1 MLVIVILKSM
11 IISSTNR
18 DILQSLQQKVAFW
31 FATGG
36 AGFCISQAL
45 GIAMMPEAGWG
56 ILEYTLSNI
65 PLKGHRRWYTLEN

>member
-1 MLVIVILKSM
+1 MIL
-11 IISSTNR
+11 SSTNR
-18 DILQSLQQKVAFW
+18 DVLQSLQQKVAFW

-56 ILEYTLSNI
+56 I
-65 PLKGHRRWYTLEN
+65 